1 MLLPLWLQAQLTPI
15 QYNSFENTLN
25 ATLGTNA
32 TTVGTPTYAAGQV
45 GKCLFLGTA
54 SKVVNLG
61 NVTGQKMS
69 IEFMYKPSYGWDR
82 TDVTTMM
89 YVGSNNS
96 TRLAVQ
102 FNLNNLITAT
112 PNSYNTL
119 SLNGIGRKNYAYYT
133 DTATWKHIVL
143 TYDGAAGKQTIWV
156 NGQLLYTGVVA
167 TGSVSGLATLSAD
180 FTYSRMIGYIDEVA
194 IYNDVLQPQQIYQD
208 YLYEVVG
215 SKYPFTYYAGAVPPA
230 ESTTALP
237 DVNEFP
243 IGFTIG
249 AGNPNSII
257 HSYYQ
262 QLRISPLPRYSDSP
276 LVQRNYNI
284 GNIFTESGNGNTL
297 STGVI
302 DTMRRIQ
309 REMARNYYYGILG
322 VFNQNVPDGLG
333 KSGTI
338 QCANENTEFTL
349 DCWTNYAQMTDEHLL
364 KQTYPAAYYVRNNLG
379 QFLQPNGGT
388 GSFKWIDTYTPNT
401 SLLDSIKLDG
411 KEVNR
416 QLRVRWIP
424 NLTRPIDRIC
434 DNGENMAFW
443 LTSGYPVIV
452 ENLASAP
459 TVAASQAASGLTW
472 NRFKGRQWSYP
483 YKLMADSM
491 RAQVPTAK
499 VAFYNIAGDVQFN
512 SNWYEARNINSL
524 QSNGFRY
531 STLDFYPRY
540 PSSWRVGYSAYHG
553 LDWIYSCRAQAMA
566 SGDSMYSPFI
576 AAGWEANG
584 ELDMR
589 PSQYLGI
596 LKTLS
601 AFGVD
606 FFYSGYWD
614 ESNNNPSKGWCWQFQ
629 IPSYAQAVNTKA
641 GTLFTQSKILTG
653 DVPLSFQY
661 FTTTPTYAYYAGD
674 QRIVVNVRKSNTS
687 NKYLIYGS
695 LNAISNMTGAVESS
709 KTAHIVLAGQDLFF
723 EVRRQGSVYVF
734 DNTGTAP
741 IFYQVDKWHE
751 YKCPERWSTNIAV
764 ESELPDVGTPTL
776 ATSGNTGLN
785 FTTYD
790 TYTTTT
796 DTLSYNVKVR
806 QANKGVYY
814 LFIRA
819 KAATSGAM
827 TVICKT
833 DTQYVDCIGTSF
845 GWYAMKSCATH
856 MKFTLDTNS
865 VMKFIPHNS
874 NVAFDQFV
882 LSTDSNLYTSE
893 PSCGTVVATITGNS
907 SICGGTTVLDAGVHT
922 SYLWSTSATTRTV
935 TVAAG
940 TYTCTVTDGA
950 CTGTATKTIRS
961 TALPSPTITGI
972 SLICSGN
979 SVVWTASSATTY
991 LWSTAAVT
999 SSISV
1004 SSAGTYTLTVT
1015 DAYGCT
1021 GSTTK
1026 VMVVSSPSTATI
1038 TGSTYFCGSQT
1049 LTASAGTSYLWSTGA
1064 VTSSISV
1071 SATGTY
1077 SVTVTTTCAAT
1088 ASKSVRDSSFTITM
1102 NSAAICASDS
1112 ALLETGD
1119 YQTYVWS
1126 TGSSN
1131 DAIYVTAAGV
1141 YTVTVSNG
1149 VCTASATGVVSTSAN
1164 PSPSITAS
1172 SDTSCNNVP
1181 ITLTTGSY
1189 VSFVWSNGS
1198 LVQTASVITPGTY
1211 TVTVTNSGGC
1221 SATASYVIKAC
1232 RTCTPVWVLSENVGV
1247 AGVCNIHLV
1256 FACSQSASRWQLEI
1270 TRPTGEISYRF
1281 INGISREFY
1290 LKWCANKIYRF
1301 RVRAVSANGTYGAW
1315 SLYITNRL
1323 SPINTQDDCPRR

>member
-1 MLLPLWLQAQLTPI
+1 M
-15 QYNSFENTLN
+15 
-25 ATLGTNA
+25 
-32 TTVGTPTYAAGQV
+32 
-45 GKCLFLGTA
+45 
-54 SKVVNLG
+54 
-61 NVTGQKMS
+61 
-69 IEFMYKPSYGWDR
+69 EFMYKPAYGFDNGNG
-82 TDVTTMM
+82 TDILNI
-89 YVGSNNS
+89 GGGNNRF
-96 TRLAVQ
+96 TFLFR
-102 FNLNNLITAT
+102 LNNFGLFS
-112 PNSYNTL
+112 PSDFPDFL
-119 SLNGIGRKNYAYYT
+119 LDGINRKNYGYYI
-133 DTATWKHIVL
+133 DTVWHHIVYTL
-143 TYDGAAGKQTIWV
+143 DATAGRKTVWV
-156 NGQLLYTGVVA
+156 DGQLVVSLTCPTG
-167 TGSVSGLATLSAD
+167 TVSGLMSMSAD
-180 FTYSRMIGYIDEVA
+180 VTSKIIGYIDEVA
-194 IYNDVLQPQQIYQD
+194 IYNGVLQPQQIYQD

-215 SKYPFTYYAGAVPPA
+215 SKYPFTLYAGVVPPA

-249 AGNPNSII
+249 AGNPNSVI
-257 HSYYQ
+257 HSFYQ
-262 QLRISPLPRYSDSP
+262 QLRLSPLPRVADNAT
-276 LVQRNYNI
+276 LQRNFNWGSLPTQAGDGINI
-284 GNIFTESGNGNTL
+284 T
-297 STGVI
+297 TGVM
-302 DTMRRIQ
+302 DTSARIQ
-309 REMARNYYYGILG
+309 RELARNWFYNIKGME
-322 VFNQNVPDGLG
+322 NQNPGSTIYRNGL
-333 KSGTI
+333 I
-338 QCANENTEFTL
+338 ACANANTEFGL
-349 DCWTNYAQMTDEHLL
+349 DASTNYAQLSTEHVFSN
-364 KQTYPAAYYVRNNLG
+364 QSMPANYYVRNSLG
-379 QFLQPNGGT
+379 QFLLPGNAYGQT
-388 GSFKWIDTYTPNT
+388 SSYKFTDLYTPGG
-401 SLLDSIKLDG
+401 SVLDSIYLDG
-411 KEVNR
+411 RAGKNLINTYWKPYFTNPFNR
-416 QLRVRWIP
+416 ISE
-424 NLTRPIDRIC
+424 
-434 DNGENMAFW
+434 NGENVAIW
-443 LTSGYPVIV
+443 TKTQITLEYLG
-452 ENLASAP
+452 AAP
-459 TVAASQAASGLTW
+459 SVVAAQTASGLNWDVFKANAWVKPYQSWCDSIRSLFPSATMTVYSFAGQPQW
-472 NRFKGRQWSYP
+472 NMKWSVIRNVQSTQKG
-483 YKLMADSM
+483 YK
-491 RAQVPTAK
+491 
-499 VAFYNIAGDVQFN
+499 
-512 SNWYEARNINSL
+512 
-524 QSNGFRY
+524 Y
-531 STLDFYPRY
+531 STLDFYPRWPY
-540 PSSWRVGYSAYHG
+540 NWRTSISAWHG
-553 LDWIYSCRAQAMA
+553 LNWVWQSREQNFL
-566 SGDSMYSPFI
+566 SKDSLYSPFI
-576 AAGWEANG
+576 SAGWDANG
-584 ELDMR
+584 ELDVR
-589 PSQYLGI
+589 PSQYLGL
-596 LKTLS
+596 LKNLS
-601 AFGVD
+601 AYGVD
-606 FFYSGYWD
+606 FFYSGYFD
-614 ESNNNPSKGWCWQFQ
+614 ESTLNPSKGWCWQFQ
-629 IPSYAQAVNTKA
+629 IPTYAHAINTKVE
-641 GTLFTQSKILTG
+641 TLFLNSKLMTG
-653 DVPLSFQY
+653 DVPDDY
-661 FTTTPTYAYYAGD
+661 AIPTGTPTYSFYGGD
-674 QRIVVNVRKSNTS
+674 KRMFINIRKSNTS

-695 LNAISNMTGAVESS
+695 INAISNMTGAVEAS

-819 KAATSGAM
+819 KATTSGAM

-907 SICGGTTVLDAGVHT
+907 SICGGTTILDAGVHT

-940 TYTCTVTDGA
+940 TYTCTVTDGS

-961 TALPSPTITGI
+961 TALPAPTITGI

-1071 SATGTY
+1071 TATGTY

-1088 ASKSVRDSSFTITM
+1088 ASKAVRDSSFTITM

-1119 YQTYVWS
+1119 YQTYLWS

-1149 VCTASATGVVSTSAN
+1149 VCTASATGVVTTSAN

-1247 AGVCNIHLV
+1247 AGICNIHLV

-1301 RVRAVSANGTYGAW
+1301 RVRAVSSNGTYGAW

-1323 SPINTQDDCPRR
+1323 SPINTQDDCPPR